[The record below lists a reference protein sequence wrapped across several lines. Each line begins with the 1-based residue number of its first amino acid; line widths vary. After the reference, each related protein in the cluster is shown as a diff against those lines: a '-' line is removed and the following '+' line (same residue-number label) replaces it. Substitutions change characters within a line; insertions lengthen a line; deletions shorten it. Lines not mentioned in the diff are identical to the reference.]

1 MVWLDGAP
9 STASASLNPNSEM
22 GMAAVSKRG
31 IIAVRRKAV
40 LKHTQSKRWREVWCG
55 PAIAKRLDC
64 VRFIAALSRP
74 FLTRSAAKTLHVC
87 PPASEFG
94 FILQHAAGRRRS
106 RKMRSENCKSENS
119 RKTCSRR
126 EVNYP
131 FPK

>member
-1 MVWLDGAP
+1 
-9 STASASLNPNSEM
+9 M

-64 VRFIAALSRP
+64 VRLIAALSRP

-94 FILQHAAGRRRS
+94 FNPNSEIELPQKNAKRAA
-106 RKMRSENCKSENS
+106 EE
-119 RKTCSRR
+119 
-126 EVNYP
+126 
-131 FPK
+131 